1 MNRIK
6 QNEYEREIKQLQN
19 KLLEKDREINELH
32 KMFLNKCEEIIGLRK
47 KYRKIP
53 LYTMDNYVEKT
64 QGNRND
70 SESNKASKA
79 S

>member
-1 MNRIK
+1 MNK
-6 QNEYEREIKQLQN
+6 LQQNEYEREIKQLQN

-64 QGNRND
+64 QGNTND